1 MPDDDGANPAG
12 NDDWG
17 SSTVCSW
24 VPVSCPEA
32 AGTGDSGAAGAE
44 DTAAEDAADGAD
56 PAGGLDELGVE
67 YGTPLVAQPVTS
79 TSAAAAQPNRTLE
92 TDDTVL
98 PNPGRTSTPDNVP
111 SRVSGPHVAGDPRTW
126 IMSLNEGA
134 AAEERN

>member
-1 MPDDDGANPAG
+1 M
-12 NDDWG
+12 
-17 SSTVCSW
+17 
-24 VPVSCPEA
+24 PVSCPEA
-32 AGTGDSGAAGAE
+32 IGTGDSGTAGAESGTAGAE
-44 DTAAEDAADGAD
+44 DAAADGAD
-56 PAGGLDELGVE
+56 PPGELDELGVP

-111 SRVSGPHVAGDPRTW
+111 FRVSGPHVASDPRTW

-134 AAEERN
+134 EAEERN